1 MRSGFWLILVLA
13 LGRLA
18 WAADD
23 QVPAPTGKSSLVG
36 YVDCSRRDK
45 DRLTPTY
52 LDACEKLRNVRL
64 ACGQS
69 LTVLERQGP
78 WLKVGLP
85 VGGPRY
91 ILATLVSQRA
101 DVFVPFD
108 AGSGIKDLGPPSCP
122 VLTEPKVPG
131 PRAIYAPDPEYSET
145 ARKKKI
151 AGTVVLSLTV
161 GSDGLPHDI
170 QVEKKLGY
178 GLDEKAVEAMRKWKF
193 QPELRDGQPI
203 ETPIKV
209 EMTFRLY

>member
-1 MRSGFWLILVLA
+1 MRRGFWLVSVLA
-13 LGRLA
+13 LRTLT
-18 WAADD
+18 WAVDD
-23 QVPAPTGKSSLVG
+23 QVPLPTEKSSLVG
-36 YVDCSRRDK
+36 YVDCSGRDK
-45 DRLTPTY
+45 SQLTLTY

-69 LTVLERQGP
+69 LTVIERQGP

-91 ILATLVSQRA
+91 ILARLVSQRA
-101 DVFVPFD
+101 DAFVPFD
-108 AGSGIKDLGPPSCP
+108 PGSGIKDLGPPSCP

-161 GSDGLPHDI
+161 GTDGLAHDI

-178 GLDEKAVEAMRKWKF
+178 GLDEKAVEAIRKWRF

-203 ETPIKV
+203 EKRIYV
-209 EMTFRLY
+209 DVTFRLY

>member
-1 MRSGFWLILVLA
+1 M
-13 LGRLA
+13 
-18 WAADD
+18 
-23 QVPAPTGKSSLVG
+23 
-36 YVDCSRRDK
+36 
-45 DRLTPTY
+45 
-52 LDACEKLRNVRL
+52 
-64 ACGQS
+64 
-69 LTVLERQGP
+69 
-78 WLKVGLP
+78 
-85 VGGPRY
+85 
-91 ILATLVSQRA
+91 
-101 DVFVPFD
+101 FVPFD

>member
-1 MRSGFWLILVLA
+1 MRSGFWLIAVLA
-13 LGRLA
+13 VAPLMRA
-18 WAADD
+18 VDD
-23 QVPAPTGKSSLVG
+23 QVPVPTDKSSLVG

-45 DRLTPTY
+45 DQLTPTF
-52 LDACEKLRNVRL
+52 LDACGKVPDVRL

-69 LTVLERQGP
+69 LAVFEKHGA
-78 WLKVGLP
+78 WLRIGLP
-85 VGGPRY
+85 EGGPRY
-91 ILATLVSQRA
+91 ILARLVSQKA
-101 DVFVPFD
+101 DAFVPFD
-108 AGSGIKDLGPPSCP
+108 ADSGIVNLGWASC
-122 VLTEPKVPG
+122 G
-131 PRAIYAPDPEYSET
+131 PRAIYSPEPEYSEK

-151 AGTVVLSLTV
+151 TGTVVLSLTV
-161 GSDGLPHDI
+161 GTDGLAHDI

>member
-1 MRSGFWLILVLA
+1 MRRGFWLISVLA
-13 LGRLA
+13 LGHLA

-23 QVPAPTGKSSLVG
+23 QAPAPTEKSSLVG

-45 DRLTPTY
+45 DQLTRTF
-52 LDACEKLRNVRL
+52 LDACGKVPDVRL

-69 LTVLERQGP
+69 LAVFGKQGP

-85 VGGPRY
+85 EGGSRY
-91 ILATLVSQRA
+91 ILARLVSQKA
-101 DVFVPFD
+101 DAFVPFD
-108 AGSGIKDLGPPSCP
+108 ADSGIVNLGWASC
-122 VLTEPKVPG
+122 G
-131 PRAIYAPDPEYSET
+131 PRAIYSPEPEYSDK

-151 AGTVVLSLTV
+151 NGTVVLSLTV
-161 GSDGLPHDI
+161 GTDGLAHDI

-209 EMTFRLY
+209 EMSFRLY

>member
-1 MRSGFWLILVLA
+1 MRSGFWLIPVLA
-13 LGRLA
+13 LAPLT

-23 QVPAPTGKSSLVG
+23 QIPKSDGKSSLVG

-45 DRLTPTY
+45 DQLTLTF
-52 LDACEKLRNVRL
+52 LDACGKVPSVRL

-69 LTVLERQGP
+69 LTVFEKHGA

-85 VGGPRY
+85 EGGSRY
-91 ILATLVSQRA
+91 ILARLVSQKA
-101 DVFVPFD
+101 DAFVPFD
-108 AGSGIKDLGPPSCP
+108 ADSGIVNLGWASC
-122 VLTEPKVPG
+122 G
-131 PRAIYAPDPEYSET
+131 PRAIYSPEPEYSER

-151 AGTVVLSLTV
+151 NGTVVLSLTV
-161 GSDGLPHDI
+161 GTDGLAHDI